1 MSGPALSASELE
13 RWLADAVGDRC
24 GFAADEVE
32 VDRPLVDYGLSSR
45 DAVELAGRL
54 EDLLER
60 TLPSTLVWDHP
71 TIRRLAA
78 ALLPERTVER
88 RTGGERRAEE
98 PVAVIGLGCRLPGDV
113 TGPEDFWRLLAR
125 GTDAVGELPAGRWL
139 EPEAA
144 VDAEVL
150 ERTTRAGGFLGDIA
164 GFDAEFFA
172 ISPREARRIDP
183 QQRMILEV
191 GWEALE
197 HAGISPASLA
207 GSATGVFVGVSAG
220 EYGAR
225 SLAALA
231 EVDAWSGTGG
241 ALSVAANRLSYALDL
256 RGPSVA
262 VDTACSSSLV
272 AVHLGMQSLRA
283 GESDLVL
290 AAGAN
295 LLLGPAVTAAF
306 HEMGVISPTGR
317 CQPFS
322 ASADGIVRAEGAGV
336 VVLKRL
342 ADATRDGD
350 RVLAVLR
357 GSAVNQDGRS
367 NGITAPNV
375 EAQEDLLR
383 LAYRSARLDPSDVD
397 YVEAHGTG
405 TLLGDPIEAR
415 ALGTV
420 LGAGRSASGPLL
432 VGSVKSNLGHLEAA
446 AGIVGLIKLV
456 LAVGR
461 RRIPASLHYT
471 EHHPHIDFEALGL
484 SVADRA
490 IDWPHDG
497 RPARGGVSAFG
508 FGGTNAHV
516 VVEEAP
522 GAAGV
527 GDAED
532 PARVGRFLLAGPD
545 ATRVGEGARRLA
557 DWLETDGRTARLR
570 DVEYTLARRLSG
582 RARAGIV
589 ARDRTSLI
597 AGLRVCAAGD
607 RAANLVDAGAPRVGA
622 APVWVF
628 SGHGSQWAG
637 MGQRLM
643 RDEPVFAAALAELD
657 ALIRPEA
664 GFSVLEELERGEEL
678 SAMDRLQPVLFAIQ
692 VGLARVLGSYG
703 VEPAAVVGHS
713 VGEVAAA
720 VVSGG
725 LSARDGAR
733 VVALRSRLLA
743 SIAGSG
749 SMGLLEVSADE
760 LEQALAGYDG
770 VGVAAFNAPGQFV
783 VAGVTAQVTEL
794 IASVEARGRLAKL
807 VKAAVPAHSVLVDPL
822 VGALTDGLR
831 GLAPSAAQ
839 TRFYS
844 TALDDP
850 RAVPVLDAAYWGANI
865 RQPVRFAQAIAA
877 AAEDGHRS
885 FIEISPHPVLIHALI
900 DNARASGVEHPVV
913 LGTGRRCED
922 ETAHLHAQLAALELS
937 GAALSGAEQGDARIV
952 DLPRTKWRHT
962 RHWLE
967 PRRRP
972 ATVAAHPLLGERI
985 ELPGET
991 RRAWR
996 SELDPADRRGFGD
1009 GRWVA
1014 LSAWLELAHA
1024 ASIEALRSHGSRVSV
1039 QDLELHAPLAL
1050 ADRCTLTTSVE
1061 VTTRR
1066 SGRLAV
1072 HSRVGNGPWRAHLS
1086 ATVETT
1092 AEPCSAGPA
1101 QLDSP
1106 MHVLLANGAPPTVVA
1121 QALDALVKS
1130 LSPAG
1135 DGAWLPRSVRRVR
1148 WHGELEAVAFARIS
1162 VADGSGP
1169 EERVASVQL
1178 ADADGGVRLELG
1190 EIALSLVPP
1199 AELPTAL
1206 SEMLLSLAWQPVAT
1220 PPRAADR
1227 ARWLIVGD
1235 ASDPLA
1241 RELADRLRS
1250 GGAQSRIV
1258 AGIAAEAE
1266 LRRDPAADGV
1276 VVLAAQTRPGAD
1288 PQDAPSRGERLVLEG
1303 ATIVRALSERSAGAA
1318 TGARV
1323 WFVTRGAAC
1332 VDARDRPDPGAAA
1345 LRGLVRV
1352 LAFEHPEL
1360 QPTWV
1365 DLDHDHGVEGLLSE
1379 LAAADGEDEVAWRD
1393 GRRHVARLIRPELPA
1408 PAAKPV
1414 VRDDGAYLVSGG
1426 LGGLGLL
1433 LARWLA
1439 EAGAAR
1445 VVLNGR
1451 SAPRPGAARELDEL
1465 RELGCDVVVVN
1476 GDIALPGVAERAVA
1490 ACTAPGARFRGVVHA
1505 AAVIE
1510 DRVTLRLD
1518 AESLHRVWSA
1528 KAAGASRLSAACGE
1542 RELDWWVGFSSA
1554 AALIGS
1560 PGQAAYAAANAFLD
1574 ALTASRRARGLVAS
1588 TINWGTWSEV
1598 GQAANRTVD
1607 ALSKITPGEGLEAL
1621 EVLLGAGVAAAGV
1634 LKLDPSA
1641 VAQSSTG
1648 TFAALAGIPLLAG
1661 LVTARAAPGARPGA
1675 VWSGL
1680 QGLDPAA
1687 ARGAIEA
1694 RVMMRV
1700 AEVLGADAGR
1710 IDADA
1715 PLTTVG
1721 LDSLLAVRIRNAIK
1735 HDFDVLVPPSL
1746 LLRGASIR
1754 DVIAWLGEALH
1765 LAEVPV
1771 AAESRPQITRAA
1783 LRLETA
1789 RVAPRDAS
1797 ERLVHAVWAEVLGD
1811 AGIGVTQSFDELGG
1825 DPSAA
1830 HRCTELLALRCGRP
1844 LAVGELFATIECQAS
1859 LLREAEPPCDT
1870 PLRLLRSGG
1879 PSTLFV
1885 FHPGGG
1891 DTLVYRQLVELLD
1904 PSLTVYG
1911 FDRLP
1916 GALSVEERAARYLE
1930 LLQETQPHGPYQL
1943 AGWSFGGALAYETAL
1958 RLHEVG
1964 ERVAL
1969 LAMIDT
1975 LLPLADPPGLSD
1987 AEVLELRF
1995 RRFAEF
2001 LERNYGKPVSLDY
2014 ARMAALGDEAQTDAM
2029 IEAIVDA
2036 GLIDPSTNAAII
2048 SHQRTS
2054 YLDVRALER
2063 YRPARHDGPVTLFS
2077 ANDVLA
2083 GGMRDAR
2090 FDRQDP
2096 SRGWDEICGD
2106 QLDVVGVPGHHL
2118 SLLDPPH
2125 VETLATHLDWL
2136 LKELQCA
2143 AA

>member
-1 MSGPALSASELE
+1 MSGPALSVTELE
-13 RWLADAVGDRC
+13 RWLADAIGDRC

-78 ALLPERTVER
+78 ALLPERPVER
-88 RTGGERRAEE
+88 RSGAERRAEE
-98 PVAVIGLGCRLPGDV
+98 PIAVIGLGCRLPGDV
-113 TGPEDFWRLLAR
+113 AGPEDFWRLLAS
-125 GTDAVGELPAGRWL
+125 GADAVGELPAGRWL

-183 QQRMILEV
+183 QQRMVLEV

-197 HAGISPASLA
+197 HAGISPAALA

-225 SLAALA
+225 SLSELA

-272 AVHLGMQSLRA
+272 AVHLGMQSLRS
-283 GESDLVL
+283 GESDLAL

-383 LAYRSARLDPSDVD
+383 LAYRSARLDPSDID

-415 ALGTV
+415 ALGAV

-461 RRIPASLHYT
+461 RRIPASLHYAD
-471 EHHPHIDFEALGL
+471 HHPHIDFSALGL
-484 SVADRA
+484 SVADRSV
-490 IDWPHDG
+490 DWPRAG

-522 GAAGV
+522 PAAGL
-527 GDAED
+527 GAGAD
-532 PARVGRFLLAGPD
+532 PERVGRFLLAGPD
-545 ATRVGEGARRLA
+545 ATRVGEGAERLA
-557 DWLETDGRTARLR
+557 DWLEADGSTARLR
-570 DVEYTLARRLSG
+570 DVEFTLARRLSG

-597 AGLRVCAAGD
+597 AGLRACAAGD
-607 RAANLVDAGAPRVGA
+607 RASNVVNASAARVEA

-643 RDEPVFAAALAELD
+643 RDEPVFAAALEELD

-664 GFSVLEELERGEEL
+664 GFSVLEELERGDEL
-678 SAMDRLQPVLFAIQ
+678 TAMDRLQPVLFAIQ
-692 VGLARVLGSYG
+692 VGLARLLEAYG
-703 VEPAAVVGHS
+703 VEHAAVVGHS

-720 VVSGG
+720 VVAGG

-743 SIAGSG
+743 TIAGSG

-760 LEQALAGYDG
+760 LEQALAGFDG

-783 VAGVTAQVTEL
+783 VAGVTEQVAEL

-807 VKAAVPAHSVLVDPL
+807 VKSAVPAHSMLVDPL
-822 VGALTDGLR
+822 VGALTEGLC
-831 GLAPSAAQ
+831 GLAPSPAH

-850 RAVPVLDAAYWGANI
+850 RAAPILDAAYWAANI
-865 RQPVRFAQAIAA
+865 RRPVRFAQAIAA
-877 AAEDGHRS
+877 AAQDGHRS

-900 DNARASGVEHPVV
+900 DNARAAGLEHPLVV
-913 LGTGRRCED
+913 GTGRRCED
-922 ETAHLHAQLAALELS
+922 ETTHLHAQLAALQ
-937 GAALSGAEQGDARIV
+937 LSGAELSDAEPGNARII

-967 PRRRP
+967 PRTRP
-972 ATVAAHPLLGERI
+972 AAAADHPLLGARI
-985 ELPGET
+985 ELPGEA
-991 RRAWR
+991 RRMWR
-996 SELDPADRRGFGD
+996 AELDPRDRRQRFGS
-1009 GRWVA
+1009 GRWVT
-1014 LSAWLELAHA
+1014 LSAWLDVAHA
-1024 ASIEALRSHGSRVSV
+1024 AATAALRSHGSDVIV
-1039 QDLELHAPLAL
+1039 GDLQLHAPLAL
-1050 ADRCTLTTSVE
+1050 GDRCTLTTSVE
-1061 VTTRR
+1061 LTTRR

-1072 HSRVGNGPWRAHLS
+1072 HSRIGNGPWRAHLS

-1092 AEPCSAGPA
+1092 VEPCSADPA

-1106 MHVLLANGAPPTVVA
+1106 MHVLLAGGSPPAVLA
-1121 QALDALVKS
+1121 EALAALVKS
-1130 LSPAG
+1130 LGPAG
-1135 DGAWLPRSVRRVR
+1135 DGAWLARSAGRAR
-1148 WHGELEAVAFARIS
+1148 WRGKLEEVAFARIS
-1162 VADGSGP
+1162 VGDACGP
-1169 EERVASVQL
+1169 DEGMASVQL
-1178 ADADGGVRLELG
+1178 ADAGGRVRLELD
-1190 EIALSLVPP
+1190 EVEFSRVPS

-1206 SEMLLSLAWQPVAT
+1206 SETLLGLAWQPVAT
-1220 PPRAADR
+1220 PRGAPARG
-1227 ARWLIVGD
+1227 RWLIVGD
-1235 ASDPLA
+1235 ASDPLTH
-1241 RELADRLRS
+1241 ELSDGLCSR
-1250 GGAQSRIV
+1250 GAQSRIV
-1258 AGIAAEAE
+1258 ASAGAEAE
-1266 LRRDPAADGV
+1266 LRGDPQADGV
-1276 VVLAAQTRPGAD
+1276 ILLAAPTRPGDD
-1288 PQDAPSRGERLVLEG
+1288 PQDAPGRGERLVLDG
-1303 ATIVRALSERSAGAA
+1303 ARIVRALSERSAGAA
-1318 TGARV
+1318 SPARV
-1323 WFVTRGAAC
+1323 WFVTRGAAAL
-1332 VDARDRPDPGAAA
+1332 DAGDQPDPGPAA

-1365 DLDHDHGVEGLLSE
+1365 DLDPDHGIESLFRE
-1379 LAAADGEDEVAWRD
+1379 LAAGDGEDEVAWRD
-1393 GRRHVARLIRPELPA
+1393 GRRHVARLIRPELPM
-1408 PAAKPV
+1408 PASKPV

-1439 EAGAAR
+1439 ESGAAR

-1451 SAPRPGAARELDEL
+1451 SAPGPGAARELDEL

-1476 GDIALPGVAERAVA
+1476 GDIALAGVAERAVA

-1528 KAAGASRLSAACGE
+1528 KAAGAWRLSAACGT
-1542 RELDWWVGFSSA
+1542 RELDWWIGFSSA

-1560 PGQAAYAAANAFLD
+1560 PGQAAYAAANAYLD
-1574 ALTASRRARGLVAS
+1574 ALTAWRRARGLVAS

-1598 GQAANRTVD
+1598 GQAAHRTVE
-1607 ALSKITPGEGLEAL
+1607 AVNRITPSEGLEAL
-1621 EVLLGAGVAAAGV
+1621 EVLLGAGVVATGV

-1641 VAQSSTG
+1641 IAES
-1648 TFAALAGIPLLAG
+1648 FPALAGIPLFSG
-1661 LVTARAAPGARPGA
+1661 LVDGGTARGSRSIPAWPG
-1675 VWSGL
+1675 VL
-1680 QGLDPAA
+1680 ELDPPA
-1687 ARGAIEA
+1687 ARAVIEA

-1700 AEVLGADAGR
+1700 AEVLGTDAGR

-1735 HDFDVLVPPSL
+1735 HDFDALVPPSL

-1754 DVIAWLGEALH
+1754 DVIRWLGEALG
-1765 LAEVPV
+1765 LADAPLVSD
-1771 AAESRPQITRAA
+1771 AQPQIACPVPRLPAA
-1783 LRLETA
+1783 C
-1789 RVAPRDAS
+1789 VAPRDAS

-1811 AGIGVTQSFDELGG
+1811 LGIGVTQSFDELGG
-1825 DPSAA
+1825 DPAAA
-1830 HRCTELLALRCGRP
+1830 HRATELLARRCGRP
-1844 LAVGELFATIECQAS
+1844 LAVGELFAQPTIERQAT
-1859 LLREAEPPCDT
+1859 LLREAEPTVDT
-1870 PLRLLRSGG
+1870 PLRLLQSGG

-1891 DTLVYRQLVELLD
+1891 DTLVYRQLVALLD

-1916 GALSVEERAARYLE
+1916 GALSVEARAERYVE
-1930 LLQETQPHGPYQL
+1930 LLRETQPHGPYQL
-1943 AGWSFGGALAYETAL
+1943 AGWSFGGALAYETAV

-1964 ERVAL
+1964 ERVTL

-1975 LLPLADPPGLSD
+1975 LLPLADPPGLSEAD
-1987 AEVLELRF
+1987 VLELRF
-1995 RRFAEF
+1995 QRFGEF

-2014 ARMAALGDEAQTDAM
+2014 ARMAQLGDEAQTDAM
-2029 IEAIVDA
+2029 IEAIVGA
-2036 GLIDPSTNAAII
+2036 GLLDPSANEAII

-2090 FDRQDP
+2090 FERQDA
-2096 SRGWDEICGD
+2096 SRGWDAICGD
-2106 QLDVVGVPGHHL
+2106 QLDVVQVPGHHL

-2125 VETLATHLDWL
+2125 VETLASHLDWL

>member
-1 MSGPALSASELE
+1 MSGPAMSAAELE
-13 RWLADAVGDRC
+13 RWLADAVGERC

-32 VDRPLVDYGLSSR
+32 IDRPLVDYGLSSR

-78 ALLPERTVER
+78 ALLPQRPAER
-88 RTGGERRAEE
+88 RSGAVRRAEE

-113 TGPEDFWRLLAR
+113 AGPEDFWRLLAR
-125 GTDAVGELPAGRWL
+125 GGDAVGEVPAGRWI

-183 QQRMILEV
+183 QQRMVLEV

-207 GSATGVFVGVSAG
+207 GSATAVFVGVSAG

-225 SLAALA
+225 SMAELA

-272 AVHLGMQSLRA
+272 ALHLGMQSLRG

-306 HEMGVISPTGR
+306 HEMGVISPTGH

-322 ASADGIVRAEGAGV
+322 ATADGIVRAEGAGV

-342 ADATRDGD
+342 ADALRDGD

-375 EAQEDLLR
+375 EAQENLLR
-383 LAYRSARLDPSDVD
+383 LAYGSARLDPSDVD

-420 LGAGRSASGPLL
+420 LGAGRSESGPLL

-456 LAVGR
+456 LAVGH
-461 RRIPASLHYT
+461 RRIPASLHCAD
-471 EHHPHIDFEALGL
+471 HHPHIDFEDLGL

-490 IDWPHDG
+490 IDWPETG

-522 GAAGV
+522 RLASLGV
-527 GDAED
+527 GRDSE
-532 PARVGRFLLAGPD
+532 RVGRFLLGGPD
-545 ATRVGEGARRLA
+545 ATRVSEAAQRLA
-557 DWLETDGRTARLR
+557 DWLEADGMTARLR
-570 DVEYTLARRLSG
+570 DVEFTLARRLSG
-582 RARAGIV
+582 RSRAGVV

-597 AGLRVCAAGD
+597 AGLRACAAGD
-607 RAANLVDAGAPRVGA
+607 RAPNLVDAGAGRAEA

-637 MGQRLM
+637 MGRHLL
-643 RDEPVFAAALAELD
+643 RDEPVFAAAVDELD

-664 GFSVLEELERGEEL
+664 GFSVREALERGEEITE
-678 SAMDRLQPVLFAIQ
+678 MDRVQPTLFAIQ
-692 VGLARVLGSYG
+692 VALARLLGAHG

-720 VVSGG
+720 VVAGG

-733 VVALRSRLLA
+733 VVVLRSRLLA
-743 SIAGSG
+743 TIAGSG
-749 SMGLLEVSADE
+749 SMGLLEVSGDE

-783 VAGVTAQVTEL
+783 VAGLTAQVAEL

-807 VKAAVPAHSVLVDPL
+807 VKAAVPAHSPLVDPL
-822 VGALTDGLR
+822 VGALTEGLC
-831 GLAPSAAQ
+831 GLAPQAAQ

-850 RAVPVLDAAYWGANI
+850 RGVPAFDAAYWATNL
-865 RQPVRFAQAIAA
+865 RQPVRFAHAITAA
-877 AAEDGHRS
+877 AQDGHRS
-885 FIEISPHPVLIHALI
+885 FIEISPHPVLIHAMI
-900 DNARASGVEHPVV
+900 DNARAAGVEHPVV
-913 LGTGRRCED
+913 LGSGRRSED
-922 ETAHLHAQLAALELS
+922 ETAHLHAQLTALQLS
-937 GAALSGAEQGDARIV
+937 GAALVDAERGDARII
-952 DLPRTKWRHT
+952 DLPRTRWRHT

-967 PRRRP
+967 PRTRP
-972 ATVAAHPLLGERI
+972 APVAAHPLLGERI
-985 ELPGET
+985 ELPEAT
-991 RRAWR
+991 RRMWR
-996 SELDPADRRGFGD
+996 SDLDPSDRRSFGD
-1009 GRWVA
+1009 GRWMT
-1014 LSAWLELAHA
+1014 LSAWLEIARA
-1024 ASIEALRSHGSRVSV
+1024 AATEALRSYGSPVLV
-1039 QDLELHAPLAL
+1039 HDLELHAPLAL
-1050 ADRCTLTTSVE
+1050 GDRCTLTTSLE
-1061 VTTRR
+1061 LTGRR
-1066 SGRLAV
+1066 AGRLTV
-1072 HSRVGNGPWRAHLS
+1072 HSRIGNGTWRAHLS
-1086 ATVETT
+1086 ASLETT
-1092 AEPCSAGPA
+1092 VARSADPV
-1101 QLDSP
+1101 QLDAP
-1106 MHVLLANGAPPTVVA
+1106 MHVLLASGSPHAVLT

-1135 DGAWLPRSVRRVR
+1135 DGTWFARSVRRVR
-1148 WHGELEAVAFARIS
+1148 WLGGLETAAFARIS
-1162 VADGSGP
+1162 VGDGSGP
-1169 EERVASVQL
+1169 DERVASVQL
-1178 ADADGGVRLELG
+1178 ADAEGGVSLELG
-1190 EIALSLVPP
+1190 EVTFSRVPRSELPMALSD
-1199 AELPTAL
+1199 T
-1206 SEMLLSLAWQPVAT
+1206 LLSLAWQSVAA
-1220 PPRAADR
+1220 PRGAPDR
-1227 ARWLIVGD
+1227 GRWLIVGD
-1235 ASDPLA
+1235 PSDPLGG
-1241 RELADRLRS
+1241 ELADRLRS
-1250 GGAQSRIV
+1250 RGAQARIV
-1258 AGIAAEAE
+1258 ASTEGEAE
-1266 LRRDPAADGV
+1266 LRRDPASDGV
-1276 VVLAAQTRPGAD
+1276 VVLTAPTHPGAD
-1288 PQDAPSRGERLVLEG
+1288 PQDAPGRGERLVLEG
-1303 ATIVRALSERSAGAA
+1303 AGIVRALSERSGSGAI
-1318 TGARV
+1318 GARV
-1323 WFVTRGAAC
+1323 WFVTRGAAA
-1332 VDARDRPDPGAAA
+1332 VDARDRPDPGPAA

-1365 DLDHDHGVEGLLSE
+1365 DLDPDHGIEGLLSE
-1379 LAAADGEDEVAWRD
+1379 LSAGDGEDEVAWRG

-1408 PAAKPV
+1408 PAPKPV

-1439 EAGAAR
+1439 ENGAAR

-1451 SAPRPGAARELDEL
+1451 SAPGPGAERELDGL

-1490 ACTAPGARFRGVVHA
+1490 ACTVPGARFRGVVHA

-1518 AESLHRVWSA
+1518 AASLHRVWSA
-1528 KAAGASRLSAACGE
+1528 KAAGAWQLSAACGE
-1542 RELDWWVGFSSA
+1542 LELDWWVGFSSA

-1560 PGQAAYAAANAFLD
+1560 PGQAAYAAANAYLD
-1574 ALTASRRARGLVAS
+1574 ALTAWRRAQGMVAS

-1598 GQAANRTVD
+1598 GQAAHRTVH
-1607 ALSKITPGEGLEAL
+1607 AVGKITPAEGLAAL
-1621 EVLLGAGVAAAGV
+1621 EALLGAGTPAAGV

-1641 VAQSSTG
+1641 VAES
-1648 TFAALAGIPLLAG
+1648 FPALAGIPLLSG
-1661 LVTARAAPGARPGA
+1661 LVNAVAAPGAHAGTVWPG
-1675 VWSGL
+1675 VSE
-1680 QGLDPAA
+1680 LDPAT
-1687 ARGAIEA
+1687 ARGVIEA
-1694 RVMMRV
+1694 RVMMRI
-1700 AEVLGADAGR
+1700 AEVLGTDSGR
-1710 IDADA
+1710 LDPDA

-1735 HDFDVLVPPSL
+1735 HDFDVLLPPSL
-1746 LLRGASIR
+1746 LLRGASIK
-1754 DVIAWLGEALH
+1754 DVLGW
-1765 LAEVPV
+1765 LAE
-1771 AAESRPQITRAA
+1771 A
-1783 LRLETA
+1783 LRLPTDPPASAPRPQVIRDAPRLELA

-1797 ERLVHAVWAEVLGD
+1797 ERMVHAVWAEVLGD
-1811 AGIGVTQSFDELGG
+1811 PGIGVTQSFDELGG
-1825 DPSAA
+1825 DLPAA
-1830 HRCTELLALRCGRP
+1830 ERAAELLARRSGRA
-1844 LAVGELFATIECQAS
+1844 LAVTDLFAAPTIEGQAS
-1859 LLREAEPPCDT
+1859 LLREAEPTLDT
-1870 PLRLLRSGG
+1870 PLRLLHAGG
-1879 PSTLFV
+1879 PSTLFL

-1904 PSLTVYG
+1904 PSVTVYG

-1916 GALSVEERAARYLE
+1916 GALSVEERAARYVE
-1930 LLQETQPHGPYQL
+1930 LLRETQPHGPYQL

-1958 RLHEVG
+1958 RLHAVG
-1964 ERVAL
+1964 ERVGL

-1975 LLPLADPPGLSD
+1975 LLPLADPPGLS
-1987 AEVLELRF
+1987 ETQVLELRF

-2001 LERNYGKPVSLDY
+2001 LERNYGKPISLPY
-2014 ARMAALGDEAQTDAM
+2014 ERMAQLGDEAQTDAM
-2029 IEAIVDA
+2029 IEAIVGA
-2036 GLIDPSTNAAII
+2036 GLIDPSANAAII

-2054 YLDVRALER
+2054 YLDVRSLER
-2063 YRPARHDGPVTLFS
+2063 YRPTRHDGPVTLFS

-2096 SRGWDEICGD
+2096 SRGWDAICGD
-2106 QLDVVGVPGHHL
+2106 RLDVVRVPGHHL

-2125 VETLATHLDWL
+2125 VETLASHLDWL
-2136 LKELQCA
+2136 MKELQCA